1 MPAASKKSTSPL
13 DMMGRRRVKMVRT
26 ARPDRGQTRHTS
38 ETSDQA
44 SFGAKLA
51 LNRGRLAWLWMLL
64 GIGATLVGCGKGDG
78 AARLPVFGA
87 VSLESGEKLSGSITF
102 VPTEGHRGPA
112 ATTTL
117 VDGNY
122 RFDRSNGP
130 TAGPH
135 RVIVRRGIS
144 KSKILAGLADKKPK
158 GGKPELA
165 TEPKMEWTVFVDV
178 AENRIQCD
186 FALEP

>member
-1 MPAASKKSTSPL
+1 
-13 DMMGRRRVKMVRT
+13 
-26 ARPDRGQTRHTS
+26 
-38 ETSDQA
+38 
-44 SFGAKLA
+44 LA
-51 LNRGRLAWLWMLL
+51 LNRGRSAGLWILL

-78 AARLPVFGA
+78 ATRLPVVGA
-87 VSLESGEKLSGSITF
+87 VWLSSGEKLTGSITF
-102 VPTEGHRGPA
+102 VPAAGHRGPA

-135 RVIVRRGIS
+135 RVIVRRVIS
-144 KSKILAGLADKKPK
+144 KSRMLEGLASKQPKDVKPA
-158 GGKPELA
+158 PA
-165 TEPKMEWTVFVDV
+165 RDSKMEWTLFVDV
-178 AENRIQCD
+178 AENRARCD